1 MDFHTDIDILQ
12 KIVCAGKTMESLIE
26 TEKFYDLINIFYRI
40 IMRCLFE
47 SVSKVYSFV
56 NKRCKNEQK
65 SRLPLSAIYPFVRDS
80 RRFLSN

>member
-40 IMRCLFE
+40 IMRCFFE
-47 SVSKVYSFV
+47 SVSKVYFSKTYQCGKV
-56 NKRCKNEQK
+56 
-65 SRLPLSAIYPFVRDS
+65 L
-80 RRFLSN
+80 